1 MCIHKA
7 QKDKHTGSRKEKE
20 RDIENSNT
28 FIMVFFR
35 WKSMGQIIAKEHGL
49 ELYRFE
55 EPK

>member
-35 WKSMGQIIAKEHGL
+35 WKSTQSMGQIIAKENGL
-49 ELYRFE
+49 ELY
-55 EPK
+55 